1 MAGKK
6 ILLIDDSRTV
16 LMMESTI
23 LVQRGYEIVTAADGV
38 EGVAKAVS
46 DRPDLILMDL
56 MMPNMDGFEAC
67 RRLRENETTRSI
79 PIIMV
84 TTKSE
89 VEKIK
94 AAEELGC
101 QGYVTK
107 PVNGSE
113 LLAKVKALL
122 NG

>member
-16 LMMESTI
+16 LMMESML

-38 EGVAKAVS
+38 EGVAKAAS
-46 DRPDLILMDL
+46 DQPDLILMDL

-67 RRLRENETTRSI
+67 RRLRESEATRDI
-79 PIIMV
+79 PVIMV

-89 VEKIK
+89 VERVKT
-94 AAEELGC
+94 AGELGC

-107 PVNGSE
+107 PVNGPE
-113 LLAKVKALL
+113 LVAKVKALL
-122 NG
+122 GN